1 MTKHILIA
9 PNAFKHSLSAVEI
22 AKIIKSGLDS
32 SEEKLSCEIAPIAD
46 GGDGTS
52 DVIKYYFPKSKF
64 IDCNVHDPLMRMI
77 KSKWLLLEDGTAV
90 IELAKASGLSLLAEN
105 ELNPM
110 WANTFGTGELILSA
124 LDKGCKK
131 IILTLGGS
139 ATIDAGMGVLEALK
153 IKVLDKGNKLLKPGG
168 GFLSSIKEINLREI
182 DKRIKGCEIHAL
194 CDVRIPLTGENGA
207 VNKFGTQKGAK
218 EGEKVILEQGMK
230 NLAMITKKI
239 TGFDFEKEPMVG
251 AAGGVAFTVK
261 AFLGANLHPGFI
273 YLSNLIKL
281 EEMIK
286 RADIIITSEGSLDAQ
301 TLMGKGVFELA
312 KLGKKYK
319 KKIIVFC
326 GKYDKDINWSSQNID
341 SVFQIKPDDV
351 SEEESILKANEFLK
365 KAVETA
371 SKYL

>member
-9 PNAFKHSLSAVEI
+9 PNALKHSLGAIEI

-32 SEEKLSCEIAPIAD
+32 SEEKLSYEIAPIAD

-52 DVIKYYFPKSKF
+52 DLVKYYFPKSKF
-64 IDCNVHDPLMRMI
+64 VDCSVHDPLMRTI
-77 KSKWLLLEDGTAV
+77 KSQWLLLEDGTAV

-124 LDKGCKK
+124 MDKGCKK

-139 ATIDAGMGVLEALK
+139 ATVDAGMGILEALK
-153 IKVLDKGNKLLKPGG
+153 VKILDKENKLLKPGG
-168 GFLSSIKEINLREI
+168 GFLNSIKEINLREI
-182 DKRIKGCEIHAL
+182 DKRIKSCEIHVL

-207 VNKFGTQKGAK
+207 VNRFAAQKGAK

-230 NLAMITKKI
+230 NLATITKRI
-239 TGFDFEKEPMVG
+239 TGFDFEREPMTG

-261 AFLGANLHPGFI
+261 AFLDANLHLGFI
-273 YLSNLIKL
+273 YLSNLIGL
-281 EEMIK
+281 EEKIK
-286 RADIIITSEGSLDAQ
+286 KADVIITSEGSLDAQ

-312 KLGKKYK
+312 KLGKKHK

-326 GKYDKDINWSSQNID
+326 GKYDKDINWSSYGID
-341 SVFQIKPDDV
+341 SVFQIKPDDI
-351 SEEESILKANEFLK
+351 SEKESILKANEFLK
-365 KAVETA
+365 KSVETA
-371 SKYL
+371 IKYL